1 MAVKNLLSQSIF
13 QAKKLKEASAQI
25 VKESLLSDL
34 TKDMKRMIRQQEQQE
49 IPNQE
54 QEDLLEDLTE
64 PQEDQKILTD
74 NQEDLVNEDQE
85 ILTNDQEE
93 EVPPEQQLNDEEL
106 NEIIQE
112 LQNDQEE
119 QELIPPEEEQWKI
132 QEEQELISPEEEQQ
146 EQVTDEDLLQRI
158 REILESQQE
167 QIPAEQKEEIVDEC
181 QQQQNKVP
189 VEVVQAFKKK
199 VRELTRENR
208 QYKRSLQIIREQ
220 LKETQCLQLKGKYA
234 LNIFNRFNLTKAQKM
249 KIIENFDRANNEREI
264 KLVYATLMQGLTNP
278 SKKTIASK
286 TGASNRINSTRTKI
300 KENRDMIDKNQNSL
314 ENIARIFKRR
324 AGVL

>member
-112 LQNDQEE
+112 LQNDQEK

-181 QQQQNKVP
+181 QQQNKVP

>member
-1 MAVKNLLSQSIF
+1 
-13 QAKKLKEASAQI
+13 
-25 VKESLLSDL
+25 
-34 TKDMKRMIRQQEQQE
+34 MKRMIRQQEQQE

-119 QELIPPEEEQWKI
+119 QELIPPEEEQ
-132 QEEQELISPEEEQQ
+132 Q

-181 QQQQNKVP
+181 QQQNKVP

>member
-119 QELIPPEEEQWKI
+119 Y
-132 QEEQELISPEEEQQ
+132 
-146 EQVTDEDLLQRI
+146 TDFVKGILQKVFMKPAPVAGFVMLDK
-158 REILESQQE
+158 LE
-167 QIPAEQKEEIVDEC
+167 
-181 QQQQNKVP
+181 
-189 VEVVQAFKKK
+189 
-199 VRELTRENR
+199 T
-208 QYKRSLQIIREQ
+208 Y
-220 LKETQCLQLKGKYA
+220 T
-234 LNIFNRFNLTKAQKM
+234 
-249 KIIENFDRANNEREI
+249 
-264 KLVYATLMQGLTNP
+264 
-278 SKKTIASK
+278 
-286 TGASNRINSTRTKI
+286 
-300 KENRDMIDKNQNSL
+300 
-314 ENIARIFKRR
+314 
-324 AGVL
+324 